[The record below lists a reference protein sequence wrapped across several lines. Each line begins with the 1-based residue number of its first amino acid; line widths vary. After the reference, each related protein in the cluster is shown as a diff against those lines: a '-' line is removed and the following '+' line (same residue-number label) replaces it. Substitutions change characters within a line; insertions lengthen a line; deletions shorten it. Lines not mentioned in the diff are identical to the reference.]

1 MAISERSDDG
11 FAKASKHHP
20 EKMMLKMTLTYAPTH
35 TPAAVAG
42 FATQA
47 ARVNERQT

>member
-1 MAISERSDDG
+1 MAPREFLSIIRKSGNRFS
-11 FAKASKHHP
+11 
-20 EKMMLKMTLTYAPTH
+20 EKMMLTMTSTPASTH